1 MQRVHDLDSKISL
14 WIHQAGARIPRF
26 VLRVLE
32 FSGDGVFWIVAIA
45 ALAFAA
51 PSSPQL
57 QLLVPDLM
65 LGFVLDV
72 LLVASIKTIVRRPRP
87 IYNKGMYV
95 ISSVDH
101 WSFPSGHS
109 SRALF
114 MATFFWLKAASSISS
129 SSSLPPSPPRA
140 SLLEFVVTVEF
151 LALSWAVATAISRV
165 LLGRHYVMDVF
176 VGSSLGVLEAAVVD
190 KFSHATLHQALRK
203 KLSATTIAWR

>member
-26 VLRVLE
+26 VLRLLE

-45 ALAFAA
+45 ALACAA

-114 MATFFWLKAASSISS
+114 MA
-129 SSSLPPSPPRA
+129 
-140 SLLEFVVTVEF
+140 LLEFVVTVEF

-176 VGSSLGVLEAAVVD
+176 VGSILGVLEAAVVD
-190 KFSHATLHQALRK
+190 KFSHATLHQALRE